1 MNPMKDKILKI
12 LINILPEYESYFID
26 DDMDNL
32 LDSLD
37 VVCLVAELEKEFN
50 ITISGIDIIPSHF
63 SSIENIINFLKKI
76 LLQWI

>member
-12 LINILPEYESYFID
+12 LINILPEYESYFIE

-63 SSIENIINFLKKI
+63 SSIENIINFLKKYNVNE
-76 LLQWI
+76 

>member
-1 MNPMKDKILKI
+1 MKNKILKI

-26 DDMDNL
+26 DNMDGL

-50 ITISGIDIIPSHF
+50 IIINGIDIIPSHF
-63 SSIENIINFLKKI
+63 SSIENIMNFLKKYNVNE
-76 LLQWI
+76 

>member
-12 LINILPEYESYFID
+12 LINILPEYESYFIE
-26 DDMDNL
+26 DDMNNL

-37 VVCLVAELEKEFN
+37 VVCLVSELEKEFN

-63 SSIENIINFLKKI
+63 SSIENIINFLKKYNVNE
-76 LLQWI
+76 

>member
-12 LINILPEYESYFID
+12 LINILPEYESYFIE

-63 SSIENIINFLKKI
+63 SSIENIINFLKKYNVNK
-76 LLQWI
+76 

>member
-1 MNPMKDKILKI
+1 MKNKILKI
-12 LINILPEYESYFID
+12 LINILPEYESYFIE

-37 VVCLVAELEKEFN
+37 VVCLVSELEKEFN

-63 SSIENIINFLKKI
+63 SSIENIINFLKKYNVNE
-76 LLQWI
+76 

>member
-12 LINILPEYESYFID
+12 LINILPEYESYFIE
-26 DDMDNL
+26 DDMNNL

-37 VVCLVAELEKEFN
+37 VVCLVSELEKEFN

-63 SSIENIINFLKKI
+63 SSNENIINFLKKYNVNE
-76 LLQWI
+76 

>member
-1 MNPMKDKILKI
+1 MKNKILKI
-12 LINILPEYESYFID
+12 LINILPEYESYFIE

-63 SSIENIINFLKKI
+63 SSIENIINFLKKYNVNE
-76 LLQWI
+76 

>member
-1 MNPMKDKILKI
+1 
-12 LINILPEYESYFID
+12 
-26 DDMDNL
+26 MDNL

-63 SSIENIINFLKKI
+63 SSIENIINFLKKYNVNE
-76 LLQWI
+76 

>member
-1 MNPMKDKILKI
+1 MKNKILKI
-12 LINILPEYESYFID
+12 LINILPEYESYFIE

-63 SSIENIINFLKKI
+63 SSIENIINFLKKYNVNE
-76 LLQWI
+76 WI

>member
-12 LINILPEYESYFID
+12 LINILPEYESYFIE

-63 SSIENIINFLKKI
+63 SSIENIINFLKKYNI
-76 LLQWI
+76 NE

>member
-1 MNPMKDKILKI
+1 MKNKILKI

-26 DDMDNL
+26 DNMDGL

-37 VVCLVAELEKEFN
+37 VVCLVTELEKEFN

-63 SSIENIINFLKKI
+63 SSIENIINFLKKYNVSE
-76 LLQWI
+76 

>member
-12 LINILPEYESYFID
+12 LIDILPEYESCFID
-26 DDMDNL
+26 DDMDDL

-37 VVCLVAELEKEFN
+37 VVCLVTELEKEFN

-63 SSIENIINFLKKI
+63 SSIENIINFLKKYNVNK
-76 LLQWI
+76 

>member
-50 ITISGIDIIPSHF
+50 ITISGTDIIPSHF
-63 SSIENIINFLKKI
+63 SSIENIVNFLKKYNVNE
-76 LLQWI
+76 